1 MSFSVPFILRLALYN
16 YLKSHIICVLWL
28 RLNGGEG
35 DGDLRDG
42 KESRN
47 PHLYRLRKLPT
58 K

>member
-1 MSFSVPFILRLALYN
+1 
-16 YLKSHIICVLWL
+16 LKSHIICVLWL

-35 DGDLRDG
+35 DGELRDG
-42 KESRN
+42 KERRN